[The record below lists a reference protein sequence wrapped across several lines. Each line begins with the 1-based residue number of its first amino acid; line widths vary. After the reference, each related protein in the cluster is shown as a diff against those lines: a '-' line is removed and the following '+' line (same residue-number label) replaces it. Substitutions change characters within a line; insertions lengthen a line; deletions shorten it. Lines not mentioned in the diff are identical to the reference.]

1 MAVRF
6 NADSDNPWTSFLF
19 DGTTGMEENT
29 DGALFGHDNYTAN
42 GYSDIYF
49 NGRGMEISVDISQDG
64 TGAMTV
70 DASNVTT
77 IEFKKPLNSG
87 DSDGKDIAWHESDT
101 YTLILMWN
109 SNLNGASGGNVTH
122 TEGSIDDKNMFLA
135 STTIPEFSGLL
146 FAVLLVAMTISVF
159 VLNRK
164 IKSKLVSNITSYTH
178 SFFLKPKRNTINSAS
193 SLVHASIS

>member
-1 MAVRF
+1 
-6 NADSDNPWTSFLF
+6 
-19 DGTTGMEENT
+19 
-29 DGALFGHDNYTAN
+29 
-42 GYSDIYF
+42 
-49 NGRGMEISVDISQDG
+49 MEISVDISQDG